1 MISGRTRT
9 VSTWYQTSQSR
20 KVHHHDAFR
29 PLYRNPRCHWSGLV
43 RPQLA
48 RRIQFPRPTGPMWRV
63 WLDLSR
69 QRSSSFGFHWLLV
82 ISVEVS
88 KRGKVTVVWFGV
100 RTSHPT
106 LLTLKLLSPWWD
118 SLHVGTWFFFIYIYL
133 LIYFEVNT
141 KENIFLFSA
150 DEHLLSCAWC
160 ADVQISVLKVIFLQT
175 RPPPPPFLK
184 TFFLFFL
191 LRHNLI
197 GESAFHIFTEISIEI
212 RMQRPWFLTHE

>member
-29 PLYRNPRCHWSGLV
+29 PLYRNPRCHRSGLV

-100 RTSHPT
+100 RTSHRPYW
-106 LLTLKLLSPWWD
+106 LLSFC
-118 SLHVGTWFFFIYIYL
+118 LHGEILYMLELDFFIYIYL

-141 KENIFLFSA
+141 KEDIFLFSA

-160 ADVQISVLKVIFLQT
+160 ADVQISVLKVIFLQPL
-175 RPPPPPFLK
+175 PPLPFLK
-184 TFFLFFL
+184 LFFFSFFYV
-191 LRHNLI
+191 I
-197 GESAFHIFTEISIEI
+197 
-212 RMQRPWFLTHE
+212 